1 MNRLRVLASLLLA
14 LGLASCA
21 QQWQRASLGTEAA
34 TAASDSLG
42 GAVIPDG
49 EMEDGLRAVR
59 WHLHRAQEAQL
70 GQFYDQAQQD
80 LDLVFQLLAALE
92 EADSEDAAVQA
103 ELGNLSAQ
111 AERAYMDLLPNL
123 ERFSADSPL
132 TLLLRGLSKEQ
143 LEGPDAENHRALVDK
158 LLHACDVPIDLN
170 DRVISSIRF
179 FQTRGRNTYTTWLRR
194 SGRYD
199 DLIRQTFREEG
210 LPEDLLFVS
219 MIESGFNPRARSK
232 AHAVGL
238 WQFIESTGQM
248 EGLNST
254 RWVDERRD
262 PVKST
267 RAAARH
273 LKRLYQELG
282 DWRLALAAYNAGP
295 GRVARAIERAGTR
308 DYWKLDLPEETRN
321 YVPLFM
327 AAALLS
333 KDPKLF
339 GFDPESPEPDLSF
352 AEVEVPHPVF
362 LEEAAR
368 CMRIS
373 HDTLQD
379 LNPELRLNVTPPQ
392 SALNYRLRVP
402 PGTDQ
407 DLRTC
412 FSQLP
417 EAWQQY
423 VVKRRDTIS
432 TIARAFGISIQLIAQ
447 VNHLK
452 NPNRISP
459 GQTLTIPVGA
469 AGSLKSSLR
478 VAHVGDGSPIA
489 GESAKPSARAGKTV
503 YKVRRGDSLSRIAQ
517 LHGVEIGDLKR
528 WNRLRGNHI
537 VAGDRL
543 TIWSGAVAP
552 VDRPGA
558 GQPAAAA
565 KRRDYTVRRGE
576 SLWDISRKFKVPVAD
591 LKRWNKLGNTAIH
604 PGQHLVVAPGTA
616 APAKEMAAAGSR
628 KATPAKSA
636 ASATGKKAAA
646 KKKGGSVQVYTVV
659 RGDTLFGIAR
669 KFGLEVRD
677 LAHQNN
683 LSPSAKLAAGMTLKV
698 KPAAKVR

>member
-1 MNRLRVLASLLLA
+1 MSRMQAAFLLA
-14 LGLASCA
+14 LSLASCA
-21 QQWQRASLGTEAA
+21 PRWQGASLSEEAS
-34 TAASDSLG
+34 AAAQDSLSG
-42 GAVIPDG
+42 SLIPDS
-49 EMEDGLRAVR
+49 EMAEGLRAAR

-70 GQFYDQAQQD
+70 GQSFDQAQED

-92 EADSEDAAVQA
+92 AGESEDPRAQA
-103 ELGNLSAQ
+103 ELEALSAA
-111 AERAYMDLLPNL
+111 AERAYLDLLPNL
-123 ERFSADSPL
+123 DRFSADSPL
-132 TLLLRGLSKEQ
+132 TLLLRGLPEEK
-143 LEGPDAENHRALVDK
+143 LEGADDENRRALISK
-158 LLHACDVPIDLN
+158 LIRSCDVPIDLN
-170 DRVISSIRF
+170 DRVIASIRF
-179 FQTRGRNTYTTWLRR
+179 FQTRGKTTYTTWLRR

-199 DLIRQTFREEG
+199 ELIRETFRAEG

-238 WQFIESTGQM
+238 WQFIESTGRM

-267 RAAARH
+267 RAAAHH
-273 LKRLYQELG
+273 LRRLYQELG

-295 GRVARAIERAGTR
+295 RRVARAIEQAGTR
-308 DYWKLDLPEETRN
+308 DYWKLELPEETRN

-339 GFDPESPEPDLSF
+339 GFDPESPEPDLVF
-352 AEVEVPHPVF
+352 AEVDLPHPVF

-373 HDTLQD
+373 HDSLQD

-407 DLRTC
+407 DLRAC

-417 EAWQQY
+417 EAWQLYQ
-423 VVKRRDTIS
+423 VKRRDTIS
-432 TIARAFGISIQLIAQ
+432 TIARAFGVSPQVIAQ

-452 NPNRISP
+452 NPNRIAP
-459 GQTLTIPVGA
+459 GQKLTIPVGA

-478 VAHVGDGSPIA
+478 VAHIADLVPDREGS
-489 GESAKPSARAGKTV
+489 KPAARAAKKV

-528 WNRLRGNHI
+528 WNRLRGTQI
-537 VAGDRL
+537 QAGEQL
-543 TIWSGAVAP
+543 TIWPS
-552 VDRPGA
+552 RPA
-558 GQPAAAA
+558 PAAHSAA
-565 KRRDYTVRRGE
+565 LERAPAGAKSRDYTVRRGE
-576 SLWDISRKFKVPVAD
+576 SLWDISRKFKVPVAE
-591 LKRWNKLGNTAIH
+591 LKRWNKLDNTVIRA
-604 PGQHLVVAPGTA
+604 GQRLVVAPG
-616 APAKEMAAAGSR
+616 P
-628 KATPAKSA
+628 A
-636 ASATGKKAAA
+636 ASGSKGATAGKKAAPA
-646 KKKGGSVQVYTVV
+646 VKKGGGGVQLYTVV

-669 KFGLEVRD
+669 KFGLEARE

-683 LSPSAKLAAGMTLKV
+683 LSPSAKLATGMTLKV
-698 KPAAKVR
+698 KPVKKVR

>member
-1 MNRLRVLASLLLA
+1 MSRMQVLGVLLLA

-21 QQWQRASLGTEAA
+21 QRWQRASLNAEPAA
-34 TAASDSLG
+34 ADQDSLG
-42 GAVIPDG
+42 GALILDS
-49 EMEDGLRAVR
+49 EMEEGLLAAR

-70 GQFYDQAQQD
+70 RQSFDQAQED

-92 EADSEDAAVQA
+92 EGESEDPRAQA
-103 ELGNLSAQ
+103 ELEALSTA
-111 AERAYMDLLPNL
+111 AERAYLDLLPNL

-132 TLLLRGLSKEQ
+132 SLLLRGLSKEK
-143 LEGPDAENHRALVDK
+143 LEGPDAENHRVLVDK

-179 FQTRGRNTYTTWLRR
+179 FQTRGKTTYTTWLRR
-194 SGRYD
+194 AGRYD

-238 WQFIESTGQM
+238 WQFIESTGKM

-273 LKRLYQELG
+273 LRRLHQELG
-282 DWRLALAAYNAGP
+282 DWRLALAAYNAGLR
-295 GRVARAIERAGTR
+295 RVTRAIDQAGTR

-333 KDPKLF
+333 KDPGLF
-339 GFDPESPEPDLSF
+339 GFDPVIPAPDLAF
-352 AEVEVPHPVF
+352 AEVELPHPVF

-368 CMRIS
+368 CMRIP
-373 HDTLQD
+373 HDALQD
-379 LNPELRLNVTPPQ
+379 LNPELRLNVTPPH
-392 SALNYRLRVP
+392 SALSYRLRVP

-407 DLRTC
+407 GLRAC
-412 FSQLP
+412 FSKLP

-432 TIARAFGISIQLIAQ
+432 TIARAFGVSTQVIAQ

-452 NPNRISP
+452 NPNHISP
-459 GQTLTIPVGA
+459 GQALTIPVGA

-478 VAHVGDGSPIA
+478 VAHVADGRSASGA
-489 GESAKPSARAGKTV
+489 GSKPAARAAKTV

-528 WNRLRGNHI
+528 WNRLRGTQI
-537 VAGDRL
+537 QTGDKL
-543 TIWSGAVAP
+543 TIWPSAAAPARSGAALRSP
-552 VDRPGA
+552 VE
-558 GQPAAAA
+558 A

-591 LKRWNKLGNTAIH
+591 LKRWNKLDNTVIRA
-604 PGQHLVVAPGTA
+604 GQHLVVAPG
-616 APAKEMAAAGSR
+616 PAAGPSA
-628 KATPAKSA
+628 KKSVAATA
-636 ASATGKKAAA
+636 GKKAAPA
-646 KKKGGSVQVYTVV
+646 VKKGGSSVQLYTVV

-669 KFGLEVRD
+669 KFGLEVRE

-683 LSPSAKLAAGMTLKV
+683 LSPSAKLATGMTLKV
-698 KPAAKVR
+698 KPATKVR

>member
-1 MNRLRVLASLLLA
+1 MSRLRALGFLLLA
-14 LGLASCA
+14 LSLASCA
-21 QQWQRASLGTEAA
+21 QQWQQASRDAESAAAA
-34 TAASDSLG
+34 TDSLG
-42 GAVIPDG
+42 GMILDG

-70 GQFYDQAQQD
+70 GQFYEQAQQD

-92 EADSEDAAVQA
+92 EAESQDPRAQA
-103 ELGNLSAQ
+103 ELETLAAA

-143 LEGPDAENHRALVDK
+143 LEGPDAENHRVLLNK

-179 FQTRGRNTYTTWLRR
+179 FQTRGKNTYTTWLRR
-194 SGRYD
+194 AGRYD

-238 WQFIESTGQM
+238 WQFIESTGKM

-273 LKRLYQELG
+273 LKRLYRELG

-352 AEVEVPHPVF
+352 AEVEVPHPIF

-368 CMRIS
+368 CMRLS

-379 LNPELRLNVTPPQ
+379 LNPELRLNVTPPH
-392 SALNYRLRVP
+392 SARSYKLRVP

-412 FSQLP
+412 FSKLP

-432 TIARAFGISIQLIAQ
+432 TIARAFGVSAQVIAQ

-459 GQTLTIPVGA
+459 GQALTIPVGA

-478 VAHVGDGSPIA
+478 VAHVADGSPIA
-489 GESAKPSARAGKTV
+489 GESANPAARTGKTV

-517 LHGVEIGDLKR
+517 LHGVEVGDLKR
-528 WNRLRGNHI
+528 WNRLRGNDI
-537 VAGDRL
+537 LAGDKL
-543 TIWSGAVAP
+543 AIWSAAPATAARSGAALQAP
-552 VDRPGA
+552 A
-558 GQPAAAA
+558 ES
-565 KRRDYTVRRGE
+565 KRRDYTVKRGE

-591 LKRWNKLGNTAIH
+591 LKRWNKLDNTVIRA
-604 PGQHLVVAPGTA
+604 GQHLVVAPGAASGPSAKKETAAAGKKA
-616 APAKEMAAAGSR
+616 APAK
-628 KATPAKSA
+628 KKSG
-636 ASATGKKAAA
+636 ASAQT
-646 KKKGGSVQVYTVV
+646 YTVV

-669 KFGLEVRD
+669 KFGLEVRE

-683 LSPSAKLAAGMTLKV
+683 LSPSAKLATGMTLKV